1 MAGGLARRILARH
14 SVISTFAAVAAV
26 GAGCGD
32 DRGPTPVRP
41 DGQLTPT
48 TVGVLATFDFVAGHP
63 GRFHLED
70 GRIVDMPTIA
80 QDGTTLARS
89 LEGGEFTAPSGTDA
103 GKPWPGGGPVMLF
116 GADDAGSWF
125 VEAQLRF
132 GDRTCYLVSGGAFL
146 DGPTMLFESG
156 LLLPLADTFHVE
168 PDWIKE
174 PFPLRRND
182 DICLDR
188 EGRVT
193 NARVRPSL

>member
-1 MAGGLARRILARH
+1 VAGGLARRILARH

-116 GADDAGSWF
+116 
-125 VEAQLRF
+125 
-132 GDRTCYLVSGGAFL
+132 
-146 DGPTMLFESG
+146 ESG

>member
-1 MAGGLARRILARH
+1 MAVGGRVRRILTPLAP
-14 SVISTFAAVAAV
+14 VAMAAAIGV
-26 GAGCGD
+26 GCGD

-41 DGQLTPT
+41 ERQLTPT
-48 TVGVLATFDFVAGHP
+48 TVGVLATFDFVTGSP

-70 GRIVDMPTIA
+70 GQVIDMPTFA
-80 QDGTTLARS
+80 QDGTILARN
-89 LEGGEFTAPSGTDA
+89 LEGGAFTAPSGTDA

-116 GADDAGSWF
+116 GADDAGPWY

-132 GDRTCYLVSGGAFL
+132 GDRTCYLVSGGAFV

-156 LLLPLADTFHVE
+156 LVVPLAATFHVE

-188 EGRVT
+188 EGRVAT
-193 NARVRPSL
+193 ARVRPSL